1 MMLPLYLIAAVARNG
16 VIGKDNDLPWRFPV
30 DLKYFKQKTLGH
42 PIIMG
47 RKNWESFRGRP
58 LKDRPNLVVSRS
70 LEQSALPDGVRVFC
84 DLGEAIATARGMG
97 AEQPPYIIGGA
108 DIYAQALPLVTRMYL
123 TDIPLDA
130 EGDVRFPAYAAADWV
145 EDGRWDGP
153 DGLVFRVLERR
164 H

>member
-70 LEQSALPDGVRVFC
+70 LEQSALPDGVRVFR